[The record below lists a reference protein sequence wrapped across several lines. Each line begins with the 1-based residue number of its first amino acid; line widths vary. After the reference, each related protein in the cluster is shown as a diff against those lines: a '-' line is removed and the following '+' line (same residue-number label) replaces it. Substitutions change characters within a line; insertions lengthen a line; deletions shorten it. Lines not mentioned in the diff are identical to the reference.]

1 MTEESTARR
10 RELGSELRN
19 IRKRQRMSGHALGRR
34 LEWPPSNISRLE
46 TGVRPLPVVDVA
58 TFLGTCNASAADR
71 KRLLKLAEAS
81 DDSYWVR
88 PYFDALTDPLKSLII
103 QESLAESILNFEST
117 LIPGLQQTEAYMR
130 AAFELDERGRT
141 REQIDVLIKARV
153 DRQKLLDR
161 RVPPHCTYFIHER
174 ALRSMLGGRQVMQEQ
189 LLHLVL
195 SSNLRHCTI
204 RVVPESNAT
213 LNMLDNPFRIME
225 FADHPAVVYTDTY
238 TAGLFI
244 DDRMAVEAYYSL
256 STRLQQNA
264 LSEGESRQ
272 WLAQQANEYDRMEE

>member
-88 PYFDALTDPLKSLII
+88 PYFDEMSDPMRSLVI
-103 QESLAESILNFEST
+103 QETLAESILAYEPT
-117 LIPGLQQTEAYMR
+117 LVPGLQQTESYMR
-130 AAFELDERGRT
+130 AVFELDGRNPPG
-141 REQIDVLIKARV
+141 RV
-153 DRQKLLDR
+153 DELVKRRMGRQDLLHR
-161 RVPPHCTYFIHER
+161 RIPPDCTFFIGER
-174 ALRSMLGGRQVMQEQ
+174 ALRSLAFGKQVMQEQ
-189 LLHLVL
+189 LLYLVL
-195 SSNLRHCTI
+195 LGNLRHCSI
-204 RVVPESNAT
+204 RVVPDAPNT
-213 LNMLDNPFRIME
+213 LPMFDNSFRIME
-225 FADHPAVVYTDTY
+225 FADHPVVVYVDVY
-238 TAGLFI
+238 GAGLFI
-244 DDRMAVEAYYSL
+244 DDRAAVEEYYL
-256 STRLQQNA
+256 LAARLKDHA
-264 LSEGESRQ
+264 LNTVDSRQ
-272 WLAQQANEYDRMEE
+272 WLATLANDYDRS

>member
-1 MTEESTARR
+1 
-10 RELGSELRN
+10 
-19 IRKRQRMSGHALGRR
+19 MSGHQLGRR

-58 TFLGTCNASAADR
+58 TFLGTCGASATDR

-103 QESLAESILNFEST
+103 QEGLAESILVFEST
-117 LIPGLQQTEAYMR
+117 FIPGLQQTEAYMR
-130 AAFELDERGRT
+130 AAFQLDGRYARERAD
-141 REQIDVLIKARV
+141 ILVKARV
-153 DRQKLLDR
+153 ERQKLLDR
-161 RVPPHCTYFIHER
+161 RIPPHCTYFIHER
-174 ALRSMLGGRQVMQEQ
+174 ALRSQLGGRKVMQEQ

-195 SSNLRHCTI
+195 SSNLRHCSI
-204 RVVPESNAT
+204 RVVPDSAAT
-213 LNMLDNPFRIME
+213 LLMLNNPFRIME

-238 TAGLFI
+238 AAGLFI

-256 STRLQQNA
+256 SAQLQQSA
-264 LSEGESRQ
+264 LNEGQSRQ
-272 WLAQQANEYDRMEE
+272 WLAQLANEYDRMEE

>member
-10 RELGSELRN
+10 RELGGELRN
-19 IRKRQRMSGHALGRR
+19 IRKRQRMSGHQLGRR

-58 TFLGTCNASAADR
+58 TFLGTCGANAADR

-103 QESLAESILNFEST
+103 QESLAESILVFEST
-117 LIPGLQQTEAYMR
+117 FIPGLQQTEAYMR
-130 AAFELDERGRT
+130 AAFELDGRYARERAD
-141 REQIDVLIKARV
+141 ILVKARV
-153 DRQKLLDR
+153 ERQKLLDR
-161 RVPPHCTYFIHER
+161 RIPPHCTYFIHER
-174 ALRSMLGGRQVMQEQ
+174 ALRSQLGGRKVMQEQ

-195 SSNLRHCTI
+195 SSNLRHCSI
-204 RVVPESNAT
+204 RVVPDSAAT
-213 LNMLDNPFRIME
+213 LLMLNNPFRIME

-238 TAGLFI
+238 AAGLFI

-256 STRLQQNA
+256 SAQLQQSA
-264 LSEGESRQ
+264 LNEGQSRQ
-272 WLAQQANEYDRMEE
+272 WLAQLANEYDRMEE